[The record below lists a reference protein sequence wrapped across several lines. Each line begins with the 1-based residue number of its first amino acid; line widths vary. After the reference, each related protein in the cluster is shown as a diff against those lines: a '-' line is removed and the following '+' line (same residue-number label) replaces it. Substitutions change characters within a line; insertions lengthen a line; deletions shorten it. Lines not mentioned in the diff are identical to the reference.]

1 MFYISAPTKKI
12 SVGSQFGAGTP
23 TPKGVL
29 LRFIDIDGSG
39 VGPVVSPLVDLEP
52 VEPIDRFLAANPRR
66 ASTSLG
72 IEIAHVMSSGVT
84 IGVAAVRRTRR
95 SPRLARLGLQPQPHF

>member
-1 MFYISAPTKKI
+1 MQALPPPE
-12 SVGSQFGAGTP
+12 GG
-23 TPKGVL
+23 
-29 LRFIDIDGSG
+29 LRRFVDIDGFG
-39 VGPVVSPLVDLEP
+39 DGPVVSPLVDLEP
-52 VEPIDRFLAANPRR
+52 VEPIDRFLAANLRR
-66 ASTSLG
+66 ASTSLS